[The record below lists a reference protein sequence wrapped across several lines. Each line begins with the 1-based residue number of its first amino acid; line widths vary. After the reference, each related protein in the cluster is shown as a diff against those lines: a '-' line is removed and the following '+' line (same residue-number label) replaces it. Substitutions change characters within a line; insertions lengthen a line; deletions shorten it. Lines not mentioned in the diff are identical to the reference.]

1 MEDNILGTEKETKIK
16 LLDGKEYTLP
26 PITLFT
32 LTNVEKAMGLGGK
45 KLSEKFDTE
54 PWATLGLFAYAV
66 LKETTPNISKEEIL
80 KQIGIKEFEAFAGLL
95 TAIVAL
101 SKAIR

>member
-32 LTNVEKAMGLGGK
+32 
-45 KLSEKFDTE
+45 
-54 PWATLGLFAYAV
+54 
-66 LKETTPNISKEEIL
+66 
-80 KQIGIKEFEAFAGLL
+80 
-95 TAIVAL
+95 
-101 SKAIR
+101 